1 VATWGTSSQIPTIN
15 DDVFLE
21 GNIVRIDSTSINS
34 AVARTIQN
42 RALSPNTALN
52 GTTPHIYPGIK
63 VSASAGSGYVNVT
76 TGSTT
81 INITSS
87 IIYSGQGTTSTGT
100 ITITTGSATTIINI
114 SGSIDNTFASTN
126 GTAIFSNVRIT
137 CSVNGNIYTTKNV
150 TGAYGIW
157 FNTSTTANS
166 LLNITGSITHK
177 TSLQTADSYALY
189 MQGTIGGK
197 LNISGNIINDSY
209 TTTTI
214 LASNAN
220 SAFITITG
228 SIYQNNR
235 SSVIFLTNTAAN
247 PITCSINGDVYSN
260 GYASFGFSALY
271 FTGGTQTVLLN
282 INGNLYDNIAYY
294 NTVIGG
300 TSTLVRFFHSGSRTI
315 NTTNFSQATL
325 NPPGTIL
332 SPGSGLPITSSV
344 RSGSKYGS
352 SLEYS
357 GSMVVPSAN
366 NVRYLTLVDTGSGLV
381 YVPETGSVRSSVTS
395 SQTNNVN
402 STGSIIIPSSSN
414 VLTGIIFN
422 TGSVGT
428 YASIDQYWNTSSA
441 VVSQTD
447 SIGYVL
453 SSSLNVP
460 FGSITGSIMSDL
472 SNLNT
477 TSNTVKRMQNIA
489 TTSSTNY
496 QFSSSIS

>member
-1 VATWGTSSQIPTIN
+1 
-15 DDVFLE
+15 
-21 GNIVRIDSTSINS
+21 
-34 AVARTIQN
+34 
-42 RALSPNTALN
+42 
-52 GTTPHIYPGIK
+52 
-63 VSASAGSGYVNVT
+63 
-76 TGSTT
+76 
-81 INITSS
+81 
-87 IIYSGQGTTSTGT
+87 
-100 ITITTGSATTIINI
+100 
-114 SGSIDNTFASTN
+114 
-126 GTAIFSNVRIT
+126 
-137 CSVNGNIYTTKNV
+137 
-150 TGAYGIW
+150 
-157 FNTSTTANS
+157 
-166 LLNITGSITHK
+166 
-177 TSLQTADSYALY
+177 

-260 GYASFGFSALY
+260 GYASFGFSTLY

-460 FGSITGSIMSDL
+460 FGSIIGSIMSDL
-472 SNLNT
+472 SNPNT